1 METADE
7 DEKTN
12 DISLAPAA
20 KEGDRVVGVDIH
32 LVDGAPTPFPF
43 EGKLDGALAESVYFD
58 DKPAATIDTT
68 TKNQRV
74 HVPPPTKKFDRPPE
88 NKGVV
93 IEGAANVLVEDRPV
107 ARSGH
112 KVKTC
117 NDPVDLP
124 TAKIV
129 AEGTV
134 EVGE

>member
-1 METADE
+1 MAIEE
-7 DEKTN
+7 EEERTN
-12 DISLAPAA
+12 DVSMSPAA
-20 KEGDRVVGVDIH
+20 KEGDRVVGVDVH

-43 EGKLDGALAESVYFD
+43 EGELDGALSEDVLFD

-68 TKNQRV
+68 TKNQRT
-74 HVPPPTKKFDRPPE
+74 HVVPAPKKFDRPPQ

-93 IEGAANVLVEDRPV
+93 IEGAPTVLVNDKPV

-124 TAKIV
+124 TAKII